1 MNRVP
6 FHGGPGMTA
15 RVDEPGE
22 PDRGGRVAWRRVV
35 RWGVVWSAWAGA
47 CVALSGC
54 AVGSRAWMGGSL
66 AKRRLYQ
73 VAQEKVL
80 AMDAAAA
87 PGCEDRFV
95 ASVRV
100 LDRPAAA
107 ATDYDRL
114 YTAALPDV
122 SRGVQTPSAQPSSA
136 AMIPVAFTERWIVE
150 RCGTRAAYRVTF
162 SPGDAVEVVPEP
174 QPHRPPKP

>member
-1 MNRVP
+1 MIRVP
-6 FHGGPGMTA
+6 SHGCPEVATRVAGPGSSCRA
-15 RVDEPGE
+15 
-22 PDRGGRVAWRRVV
+22 GRATWRRLLRGSVA
-35 RWGVVWSAWAGA
+35 WSAWAGA
-47 CVALSGC
+47 CIVLSGC
-54 AVGSRAWMGGSL
+54 ETGSRALLGGSL
-66 AKRRLYQ
+66 AKGRLYQ

-80 AMDAAAA
+80 AIDAAAA

-95 ASVRV
+95 ARVRV

-162 SPGDAVEVVPEP
+162 SPGDIVEVVPEP
-174 QPHRPPKP
+174 QPHRPAKP